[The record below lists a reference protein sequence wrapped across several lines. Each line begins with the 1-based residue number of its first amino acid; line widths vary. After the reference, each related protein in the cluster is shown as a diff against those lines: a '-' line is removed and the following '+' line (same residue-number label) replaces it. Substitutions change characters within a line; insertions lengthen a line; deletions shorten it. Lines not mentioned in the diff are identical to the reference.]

1 MCLIFQGMFS
11 VQIRRAESDL
21 VLQETAQLSVA
32 T

>member
-1 MCLIFQGMFS
+1 MFVFQGMFS
-11 VQIRRAESDL
+11 VQVHRAESDL